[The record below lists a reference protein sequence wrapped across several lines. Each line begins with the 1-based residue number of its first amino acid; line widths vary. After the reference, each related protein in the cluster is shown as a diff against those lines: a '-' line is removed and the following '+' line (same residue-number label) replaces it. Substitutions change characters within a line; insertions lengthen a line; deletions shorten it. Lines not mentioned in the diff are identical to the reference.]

1 MILYLSIVFVSMIII
16 SVLNIWLGTPVF
28 GYSPWWVIA
37 MVSIAVVFE
46 IAVDGIFAKLVNI
59 SPNKWFTHDKKIF
72 KVSKRERNFYEK
84 IKIRFWKDKV
94 LELGALGG
102 FSKKKLADPNNPEYL
117 LTFLMESNKGVVVHI
132 GGMILGFL
140 AMLIFPLKYAF
151 VIGLP
156 VAMVNVLL
164 NLMSTMVLRY
174 NIPKLLVAYERVK
187 RTKAL
192 AEKKAAESKKE
203 QEESSRSEPVEE
215 ETVNGK
221 TVEVVEEST
230 EKTGSEKTE
239 TEEKKD

>member
-1 MILYLSIVFVSMIII
+1 MILYLSIVFVSMFII
-16 SVLNIWLGTPVF
+16 SVLNILFGTAVF

-37 MVSIAVVFE
+37 MVIIAVVFE
-46 IAVDGIFAKLVNI
+46 IAVDGIFAKLINI

-84 IKIRFWKDKV
+84 LKIRSWKDKV

-117 LTFLMESNKGVVVHI
+117 LTFLMESNKGIVVHI

-140 AMLIFPLKYAF
+140 AMLIFPLKYAL

-156 VAMVNVLL
+156 VAIVNVFL
-164 NLMSTMVLRY
+164 NLLSTMVLRY
-174 NIPKLLVAYERVK
+174 NVPKLLVAYERVK

-203 QEESSRSEPVEE
+203 QEESSKSEPVEDE
-215 ETVNGK
+215 K
-221 TVEVVEEST
+221 TVEVVEESVEENKSET
-230 EKTGSEKTE
+230 TKTKD
-239 TEEKKD
+239 KKD